1 MSTQTKPFSEWTDEE
16 LMNEVKSLHD
26 IIYNVECFGV
36 NDLMWYE
43 LILKE
48 LEKRG
53 YEIQEDSYL
62 QIEKEEEDAEK
73 DES

>member
-1 MSTQTKPFSEWTDEE
+1 
-16 LMNEVKSLHD
+16 
-26 IIYNVECFGV
+26 
-36 NDLMWYE
+36 MWYE

-62 QIEKEEEDAEK
+62 QIEKEEEDE
-73 DES
+73 EEN